1 MIRRLI
7 STIVLSVMVTIAA
20 AVNVNVKV
28 KGAIKDKLS
37 KEPLIGATVRVLGN
51 QAGVGA
57 VTDLEGN
64 FELTGALEGT
74 YDLEIKYV
82 GYKTEVRRKVRV
94 EKNKPVLLDLE
105 LEIDA
110 EELATVTVVAKKNRE
125 SETMLLLEQQKAV
138 IAVQAVGVKELSRKG
153 VGDAEGAVTKVSG
166 ISKQEGVKNVFV
178 RGLGDRYNAT
188 TFNGFPV
195 PSEDPEYKNISLD
208 FFSTDVIQSV
218 GVNKAFS
225 AAAIGD
231 VGGAQIDIASRE
243 LVGNGGLSLS
253 ASAGLNTQT
262 LTAPFLQ
269 QDGVNAFGFAN
280 PQRPSVDE
288 TVYDFANRL
297 DPSQQHLQVNQSY
310 SAAGGK
316 QWRLH
321 DNRDAFSFYL
331 MGGHSTDYQY
341 TEETLRNTTTTGTI
355 YKEMRG
361 QKSAQNIS
369 QLALANI
376 NYDLDSRHHLSYN
389 FMMIHN
395 NVQSVGDYEGRDSG
409 DFNDDYDNLGFI
421 RRQQTNDNLLFVNQ
435 LLTRWTLTR
444 NLGLEAGASYNK
456 VKGLEPDRRINV
468 LRKAATDY
476 ILLEGN
482 SQFRYFSTLNEDDL
496 NARAAFTYRLP
507 DAVSGTTDANY
518 NGDSQLKIGY
528 TGRYVD
534 DRFEAT
540 EYNLSSAHPA
550 SFRLEDFSLDHY
562 YNATNLADGWFRMNR
577 NIDKY
582 TVKKNIHSL
591 YAEANYRFSPRW
603 VVNAGV
609 KYDNVDLTVD
619 YDVDKGNNQGTGRIR
634 KDYFLPSLNLK
645 YDIDPKNAL
654 RLSLSQTYTLPQAK
668 EISPYRYVGVNFD
681 SQGNQHLKPSDNY
694 NVDLKWDFNPT
705 PTELLSLTLFYKH
718 IVNPISRIE
727 VNSAGGYLS
736 YENIAD
742 HATAA
747 GLEVELRKN
756 LFMLPAAGG
765 QGMNKLAIGLNGSY
779 IYTRAKM
786 PLATVGTGSQLE
798 GAAPWIVNADLSHT
812 FAKGER
818 SFVNTLVFN
827 YVSDKIYTIGT
838 QGYQDIMERGIGSL
852 DFVSTVRFNKLL
864 ALNLKA
870 RNLLNP
876 SHRLTREANEGGEK
890 VTLSDYKKGINLS
903 LGVSCTF

>member
-1 MIRRLI
+1 MIKRFI
-7 STIVLSVMVTIAA
+7 SLLLLSMIVAGAA
-20 AVNVNVKV
+20 AVNINVKV

-37 KEPLIGATVRVLGN
+37 KEPLIGATIHVVGS
-51 QAGVGA
+51 QTGA
-57 VTDLEGN
+57 VTDLDGN
-64 FELTGALEGT
+64 FELSGLREGL

-82 GYKTEVRRKVRV
+82 GYKAEVRRKIRV
-94 EKNKPVLLDLE
+94 ENNKPVLLDLE

-110 EELATVTVVAKKNRE
+110 QELSTVTVVAKKNRE
-125 SETMLLLEQQKAV
+125 NENMLLLEQAKAV
-138 IAVQAVGVKELSRKG
+138 IAVQSVGVKELSRKG

-178 RGLGDRYNAT
+178 RGLGDRYNTT

-225 AAAIGD
+225 AAASGD

-243 LVGNGGLSLS
+243 LVGSGGVNLSV
-253 ASAGLNTQT
+253 SAGLNTQT
-262 LTAPFLQ
+262 LTADFLK

-280 PQRPSVDE
+280 SKIPSADE
-288 TVYDFANRL
+288 SVYDFANRL
-297 DPSQQHLQVNQSY
+297 DPSKQHLQVNQNY
-310 SAAGGK
+310 SASGGK
-316 QWRLH
+316 QFDLR
-321 DNRDAFSFYL
+321 DGRDALSFYL
-331 MGGHSTDYQY
+331 VAGHNTDYQY

-355 YKEMRG
+355 YKDMLG
-361 QKSAQNIS
+361 QKSTQNIS
-369 QLALANI
+369 QLALANV
-376 NYDLDSRHHLSYN
+376 NYDLANRHHLSYN

-395 NVQSVGDYEGRDSG
+395 NVQSVGDYEGMDTS

-435 LLTRWTLTR
+435 LLTRWNLTR
-444 NLGLEAGASYNK
+444 TLDFEAGASYNK

-468 LRKAATDY
+468 LRKTAKDY
-476 ILLEGN
+476 MLLEGN
-482 SQFRYFSTLNEDDL
+482 SQFRYFSTLNEDDI

-507 DAVSGTTDANY
+507 GTTSDV
-518 NGDSQLKIGY
+518 NGGSSHVKVGY

-540 EYNLSSAHPA
+540 EYNLSSTHA
-550 SFRLEDFSLDHY
+550 SDFRLEDFALDSY
-562 YNATNLADGWFRMNR
+562 YNAANMANGWFRMNR

-591 YAEANYRFSPRW
+591 YGEVNYSFGPRW
-603 VVNAGV
+603 VANLGV
-609 KYDNVDLTVD
+609 KYDNVDITVD
-619 YDVDKGNNQGTGRIR
+619 YDVDKGNNKGTGNIR
-634 KDYFLPSLNLK
+634 KDYFLPSLNLR
-645 YDIDPKNAL
+645 YSIDPKNAL
-654 RLSLSQTYTLPQAK
+654 RLSASQTYTLPQAK

-681 SQGNQHLKPSDNY
+681 SQGNQNLKPSDNY

-705 PTELLSLTLFYKH
+705 PTELLSVTLFYKH

-747 GLEVELRKN
+747 GVEVELRKN
-756 LFMLPAAGG
+756 LFVLPTAGEG
-765 QGMNKLAIGLNGSY
+765 TNKLALGLNGSY

-786 PLATVGTGSQLE
+786 PLATDPNGSQLE

-812 FAKGER
+812 FSKGER
-818 SFVNTLVFN
+818 SWVNTVVFN

-852 DFVSTVRFNKLL
+852 DFVSTLRFNKLL
-864 ALNLKA
+864 ALNLKV

-876 SHRLTREANEGGEK
+876 SHQLTREANAGGEK
-890 VTLSDYKKGINLS
+890 VTLSDYKKGINMS